1 MKQSGKNHQVPAS
14 TSPAARPRSAVRGPS
29 EEDRLVLQSF
39 AMNESNWVIGSAGM
53 YADVKRLQPTG
64 HEEQVNLNKEAQ

>member
-1 MKQSGKNHQVPAS
+1 MKKRAKHCQVTPGTLPAG
-14 TSPAARPRSAVRGPS
+14 RPAVRGPI

-53 YADVKRLQPTG
+53 YADVERLQPAA
-64 HEEQVNLNKEAQ
+64 HEAKVSLNKEAQ